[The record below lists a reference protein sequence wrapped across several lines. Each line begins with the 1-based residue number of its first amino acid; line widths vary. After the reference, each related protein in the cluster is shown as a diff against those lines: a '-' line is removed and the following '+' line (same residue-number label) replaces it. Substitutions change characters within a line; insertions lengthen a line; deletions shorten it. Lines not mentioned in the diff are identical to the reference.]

1 MKVITSPEVYH
12 QSDDEVSVFLAG
24 GITNCHDW
32 QSDVIAFLQKYNVD
46 DLHSRLDKL
55 VIYNP
60 RRPNFPID
68 DPSTAQEQIEW
79 EFKNLEKMDIFSM
92 MFVDGP
98 S

>member
-12 QSDDEVSVFLAG
+12 PSDDEVSVFLAG
-24 GITNCHDW
+24 GITNCYDW
-32 QSDVIAFLQKYNVD
+32 QSEVIAFLQKYND
-46 DLHSRLDKL
+46 DFHGRLDKL

-60 RRPNFPID
+60 RRLTFPID
-68 DPSTAQEQIEW
+68 DPSAAQEQIEW